1 MRKLLIV
8 LLACLG
14 FTAAPAQE
22 NHNFETAKALDIFN
36 ALYRDLDLHYVDTLN
51 AEKTVG
57 DAIRYML
64 NRLDPYTE
72 FYKEEETDEL
82 RTLTT
87 GKYAGIGSPIRFHKG
102 EDRCVFDGPYDQM
115 PAAKAG
121 VRTGDVIMRIN
132 GQDIP
137 PCGNQEIQKYSNSIT
152 TQLRGEPGTS
162 FTLTVKRPGTNKL
175 LTLKLTR
182 QTIKR
187 PSVLYAS
194 VLPNGVGYVLLN
206 GYTEDTATDLKAAL
220 ENLKAKGAKQLV
232 FDLRSNGGGLMDEA
246 VKVINF
252 FIPKGK
258 LVLQTKGKIPELNR
272 SLKTTA
278 DPFDTHIPMAVLVDY
293 GTASAAEIT
302 SGSLQDYDR
311 AVIVGRR
318 TYGKGLV
325 QAPRPLPYKT
335 VLKVTT
341 SKYFIPSGRCVQAY
355 DFKNRGADGQPLHLP
370 DSLSKTFKTAAG
382 RPVKDGGGI
391 TPDVAVELDS
401 LPNLINYLDASEE
414 LFDYCVTYCN
424 THAKIAP
431 AKDFRLTDAEFE
443 DFKRFMG
450 ASKFSYDNQ
459 TKRALDRVRQ
469 WAAFEGYAEGA
480 KAELDAL
487 EAKLSHSL
495 TDDLELWKKEV
506 RRIVESTI
514 VANIYGQ
521 EGFVEYS
528 LREDRDLN
536 TALDVLHDEARYKAI
551 LKK

>member
-1 MRKLLIV
+1 MRKLLLV

-14 FTAAPAQE
+14 LSSAYAQE
-22 NHNFETAKALDIFN
+22 NHNFETAKALGIFN
-36 ALYRDLDLHYVDTLN
+36 ALYRDLDFYYVDTLN

-72 FYKEEETDEL
+72 FYKESETDEL

-102 EDRCVFDGPYDQM
+102 EKRCVFDGPYDQM
-115 PAAKAG
+115 PAARAG
-121 VRTGDVIMRIN
+121 IRTGDVIMRIN
-132 GQDIP
+132 GKDIA
-137 PCGNQEIQKYSNSIT
+137 PCGEEEIQEYSSSVSS
-152 TQLRGEPGTS
+152 QLRGEPNTLL
-162 FTLTVKRPGTNKL
+162 TLTVKRPKVNKL
-175 LTLKLTR
+175 LTFKLTR

-187 PSVLYAS
+187 PSVLHSA
-194 VLPNGVGYVLLN
+194 VWPGGVGYILLN
-206 GYTEDTATDLKAAL
+206 SYTEDTATDLKATL
-220 ENLKAKGAKQLV
+220 EQLKAQGAKQLV
-232 FDLRSNGGGLMDEA
+232 FDLRGNGGGLMDEA
-246 VKVINF
+246 VKVVNF

-258 LVLQTKGKIPELNR
+258 LVVQTKGKDPALNR
-272 SLKTTA
+272 HLKTTNE
-278 DPFDTHIPMAVLVDY
+278 PLDTHIPMAVLVDY
-293 GTASAAEIT
+293 STASAAEIT
-302 SGSLQDYDR
+302 SGALQDYDR

-325 QAPRPLPYKT
+325 QSPRPLPYKT
-335 VLKVTT
+335 VLKLTT
-341 SKYFIPSGRCVQAY
+341 AKYFIPSGRCVQAY
-355 DFKNRGADGQPLHLP
+355 DFKHRGSDGQPLHLP
-370 DSLSKTFKTAAG
+370 DSLSQTFKTAAG
-382 RPVKDGGGI
+382 RLVKDGGGI
-391 TPDVAVELDS
+391 TPDITVTLDS

-424 THAKIAP
+424 THPKIAP
-431 AKDFRLTDAEFE
+431 ASEFQLTDAEFE
-443 DFKRFMG
+443 DFKRYMA

-469 WAAFEGYAEGA
+469 WAAFEGYAAGA
-480 KAELDAL
+480 KAELDEL

-506 RRIVESTI
+506 KRIVESTI

-521 EGFVEYS
+521 KGFVEYT

-536 TALDVLHDEARYKAI
+536 TALELLDNEARYKAI